1 MNNSIDDFIFRGS
14 VSDLEL
20 KVTKNIEIEN
30 AKFDFFSDKTDILL
44 KNISARIENLS
55 IKEGDLKIDLDKE
68 ITLKSNFVTSVTL
81 EANEVINYENI
92 YKDLKILK
100 NLKNIK
106 ATLNNNLLI
115 IFDKTY
121 KIKKLILIAK
131 KNR

>member
-1 MNNSIDDFIFRGS
+1 MQNLI
-14 VSDLEL
+14 
-20 KVTKNIEIEN
+20 
-30 AKFDFFSDKTDILL
+30 FSDKTDILL

-55 IKEGDLKIDLDKE
+55 IKEGDLKIDLEKE
-68 ITLKSNFVTSVTL
+68 ITLNSNFVTTVTL
-81 EANEVINYENI
+81 EENEVINYENI

-121 KIKKLILIAK
+121 KVKSYNLKSKGKIDDANF
-131 KNR
+131 KNDNDIENFSSKSVKELS